1 MEQHLDWKPD
11 LPLPSIE
18 DFIDPRILEDRTWEP
33 NFELAE
39 TKSTSSAGS
48 QDVLSLSSDFET
60 DPKYEM
66 LRSEDLE
73 IDDYSLSNYSSEDE
87 STGVSVLDERVVERS
102 TGRTYQY
109 LVKCWIDEKH
119 LTLFNE
125 LIRLS

>member
-11 LPLPSIE
+11 LLLPSIE
-18 DFIDPRILEDRTWEP
+18 DFIDLRILEDRTWEL

-73 IDDYSLSNYSSEDE
+73 IDDYSLSNY
-87 STGVSVLDERVVERS
+87 VSADAS
-102 TGRTYQY
+102 Y
-109 LVKCWIDEKH
+109 
-119 LTLFNE
+119 
-125 LIRLS
+125 